1 MEGNMSEQI
10 YYWSPIKHWEKW
22 DNGVLIGETRY
33 TGVVSEWF
41 PEFYFLAQK
50 GVTVS
55 RLLERF
61 SLGSEE
67 EAQKIVE
74 LMIKNRVLV
83 SNILHPREVFST
95 QEKIFPNPYSD
106 QIRFSKDDLDKYISE
121 QLNRMHPA
129 VRSTGIQL
137 EPKDELPAMIRERRS
152 CRQFDMKNP
161 VPFSEIS
168 QLFSTFKQRKEE
180 KIYYHYAS
188 AGGVYPID
196 IFVYIKP
203 KRVEGVKAGFYYYSP
218 SENSL
223 LLVNN
228 IDQVIKSDHEMINQ
242 ELFTQSAF
250 SVYLVYNANASMPK
264 YGSDGYLFAC
274 IESGI
279 ITATLNMVAETLN
292 LGICSVGHMKFEDIH
307 RFLSLDNHQV
317 FLHGIEVG
325 VKISE

>member
-1 MEGNMSEQI
+1 MSEQI
-10 YYWSPIKHWEKW
+10 YYWSPIKHWEKVH
-22 DNGVLIGETRY
+22 NEVLIGETRY
-33 TGVVSEWF
+33 TGVMSEWF
-41 PEFYFLAQK
+41 PEFYFLTQK
-50 GVTVS
+50 GMTIS
-55 RLLERF
+55 QLLERF
-61 SLGSEE
+61 SLGNEE
-67 EAQKIVE
+67 EVQKIVE
-74 LMIKNRVLV
+74 LMIKDRVLV

-121 QLNRMHPA
+121 QLNRIHPA
-129 VRSTGIQL
+129 ARSTGIQL
-137 EPKDELPAMIRERRS
+137 ETKDELPAMIRERRS
-152 CRQFDMKNP
+152 CRKFDMKNP
-161 VPFSEIS
+161 VPFSEFA
-168 QLFSTFKQRKEE
+168 QLFSTLKQRKEE

-203 KRVEGVKAGFYYYSP
+203 KRVEDIKAGFYYYSP

-223 LLVNN
+223 MFVNN
-228 IDQVIKSDHEMINQ
+228 IDRVIKSDHEMINQ

-250 SVYLVYNANASMPK
+250 SVYLVYNSRASMPK

-292 LGICSVGHMKFEDIH
+292 LGVCSVGHMKFEDIH

-325 VKISE
+325 LKVSE

>member
-10 YYWSPIKHWEKW
+10 YYWSPIKHWEKLH
-22 DNGVLIGETRY
+22 NEVLIGKTKY
-33 TGVVSEWF
+33 TGIVSEWF
-41 PEFYFLAQK
+41 PEFYFLTQK
-50 GVTVS
+50 GVTIS
-55 RLLERF
+55 QLLERF
-61 SLGSEE
+61 SLGNEE

-83 SNILHPREVFST
+83 SNILHPREVFSP

-129 VRSTGIQL
+129 ARSTGIQL
-137 EPKDELPAMIRERRS
+137 ETKDELPSMIRERRS

-161 VPFSEIS
+161 VPFSEFA
-168 QLFSTFKQRKEE
+168 QLFSTLKQRKVE

-203 KRVEGVKAGFYYYSP
+203 KRVEGMKAGFYYYSP

-223 LLVNN
+223 FFVNN

-250 SVYLVYNANASMPK
+250 SVYLVYNARASMPK

-292 LGICSVGHMKFEDIH
+292 LGVCSVGHMKFEDIH

-325 VKISE
+325 LKISE

>member
-1 MEGNMSEQI
+1 MSEQI
-10 YYWSPIKHWEKW
+10 YYWSPIKHWEKVH
-22 DNGVLIGETRY
+22 NEVLIGETRY
-33 TGVVSEWF
+33 TGVMSEWF
-41 PEFYFLAQK
+41 PEFYFLTQK
-50 GVTVS
+50 GMTIS
-55 RLLERF
+55 QLLERF
-61 SLGSEE
+61 SLGNEE
-67 EAQKIVE
+67 EVQKIVE
-74 LMIKNRVLV
+74 LMIKDRVLV

-121 QLNRMHPA
+121 QLNRIHPA
-129 VRSTGIQL
+129 ARSTGIQL
-137 EPKDELPAMIRERRS
+137 ETKDELPAMIRERRS

-161 VPFSEIS
+161 VPFSEFA
-168 QLFSTFKQRKEE
+168 QLFSTLKQRKEE

-203 KRVEGVKAGFYYYSP
+203 KRVEDIKAGFYYYSP

-223 LLVNN
+223 MFVNN
-228 IDQVIKSDHEMINQ
+228 IDRVIKSDHEMINQ

-250 SVYLVYNANASMPK
+250 SVYLVYNSRASMPK

-292 LGICSVGHMKFEDIH
+292 LGVCSVGHMKFEDIH

-325 VKISE
+325 LKVSE